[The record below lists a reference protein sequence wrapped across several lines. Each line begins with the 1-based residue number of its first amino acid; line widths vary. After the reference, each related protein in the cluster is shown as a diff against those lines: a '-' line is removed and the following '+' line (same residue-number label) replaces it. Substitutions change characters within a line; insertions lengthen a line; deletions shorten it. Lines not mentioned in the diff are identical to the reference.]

1 MYLKSINLNFYQI
14 MRKIN
19 RENIL
24 NRLILIFAI
33 FPIIPNTLKGLPV
46 ILLFAGALFF
56 FNKRVINWKWLL
68 INSSLFLVYV
78 VSVLYSNDHSVA
90 LKKLETSLSIIVMP
104 IIFFALLPYPKTS
117 NILKRVFIKIFIS
130 STAVFS
136 MYSFIFILLR
146 SSSLNYLWDTD
157 KYRNIII
164 DMPLVGQ
171 HPIYASIFLALSIM
185 FFVFLL
191 KQKLFINH
199 KEKSF
204 FLIITAINLV
214 FLLFLSSKAAILALF
229 SIIFFYY
236 SLEKTKKIYKY
247 LILLTFV
254 FSIITVFMYNRRM
267 NELINLETYEEFNP
281 TLSTSIRLGVYD
293 CSWTII
299 KQQLLMGYGVG
310 DAQKELNLCYANKSD
325 ILLMHRFN
333 SHNQYL
339 DITIKTGLIGLF
351 VFLWFL
357 VINFINAIKKKNQL
371 LIMILVLYCMLFLVE
386 NVLSRQSGVILF
398 FFLICFFNNA
408 KPISIKE

>member
-104 IIFFALLPYPKTS
+104 IIFFALLPHPKTS
-117 NILKRVFIKIFIS
+117 NILKGVFIKIFIS

-146 SSSLNYLWDTD
+146 SSSLNHLWDTD

-199 KEKSF
+199 KEK
-204 FLIITAINLV
+204 
-214 FLLFLSSKAAILALF
+214 
-229 SIIFFYY
+229 
-236 SLEKTKKIYKY
+236 
-247 LILLTFV
+247 
-254 FSIITVFMYNRRM
+254 
-267 NELINLETYEEFNP
+267 
-281 TLSTSIRLGVYD
+281 
-293 CSWTII
+293 
-299 KQQLLMGYGVG
+299 
-310 DAQKELNLCYANKSD
+310 
-325 ILLMHRFN
+325 
-333 SHNQYL
+333 
-339 DITIKTGLIGLF
+339 
-351 VFLWFL
+351 
-357 VINFINAIKKKNQL
+357 
-371 LIMILVLYCMLFLVE
+371 
-386 NVLSRQSGVILF
+386 F
-398 FFLICFFNNA
+398 FF
-408 KPISIKE
+408 